1 MILKRRL
8 TLLEGRAKA
17 GSDDQRDP
25 VILGLT
31 GKTEG
36 DVVGLHSG
44 ARSNTIERHSGEDFG
59 DFVKRAQAALQ
70 TPWGGLPLILC
81 CTYAEDAE

>member
-8 TLLEGRAKA
+8 TLLEGRAKV

-25 VILGLT
+25 VIMGLID
-31 GKTEG
+31 KTEG

-44 ARSNTIERHSGEDFG
+44 SRSKTIERHSGEGFG
-59 DFVKRAQAALQ
+59 DFVKRAQSALQ

-81 CTYAEDAE
+81 CIYAEDAE